1 MLPIL
6 RRSGATHNVEILF
19 GDEGL
24 PLGIEKDSMLADR
37 KIQLAAGD
45 TLLLVTDGV
54 VEALGPD
61 RTAFK
66 MEKLAEVFRQE
77 GSGASQLVDDIFE
90 EISRISPMPPE
101 DDLTVLAV
109 TWTPQRTGVR

>member
-1 MLPIL
+1 ML
-6 RRSGATHNVEILF
+6 RRSGATHEVDILY

-24 PLGIEKDSMLADR
+24 PLGIEENPFLTDR

-54 VEALGPD
+54 VEALE
-61 RTAFK
+61 ANKSVFK
-66 MEKLAEVFRQE
+66 LDKLALSLCKAD
-77 GSGASQLVDDIFE
+77 SGASELVESIFE
-90 EISRISPMPPE
+90 EIGRISPAPPE

-109 TWTPQRTGVR
+109 TWTPPQNGVRT